1 MVYSGG
7 MTDELT
13 VPDITPGYPSKG
25 RQIGPAW
32 RVLYTRLHL
41 AGDEYLDGRTLA
53 VEVADERAGL
63 GGRGNMS
70 VETLAHL
77 LRRAADKGVLERE
90 YRTTSGTRGMRRKAF
105 YRVPR
110 GE

>member
-1 MVYSGG
+1 MTYSGG

-13 VPDITPGYPSKG
+13 APDITPGYPSKG

-32 RVLYTRLHL
+32 QVLYARLI
-41 AGDEYLDGRTLA
+41 AAEGEYLDGRLLA

-77 LRRAADKGVLERE
+77 LRRAADRGILERE
-90 YRTTSGTRGMRRKAF
+90 YRETKGTRGTRKKAF
-105 YRVPR
+105 YRIPKAV
-110 GE
+110 